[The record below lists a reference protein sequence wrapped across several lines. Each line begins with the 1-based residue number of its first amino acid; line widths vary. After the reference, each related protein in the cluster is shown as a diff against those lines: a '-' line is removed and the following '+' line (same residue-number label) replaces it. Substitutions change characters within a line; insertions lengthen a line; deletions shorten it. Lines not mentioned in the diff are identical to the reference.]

1 VLPSGWGDWNIM
13 KLRDL
18 FSDDVTIDPQAEAV
32 ADAGATGVAGATEVT
47 GLAVDSRAVK
57 PGDVFFALAGHKTDG
72 TRFIDAATSSGA
84 VAIVGDHPPP
94 GALRVPFVTTPNP
107 RRALALAAARFYPR
121 QPATI
126 AAVTGTSGKTSVAAF
141 ARQIWQRLGHAS
153 ASIGTIGLVSP
164 KRTIYGSLTTPDP
177 IALHRQLD
185 EIAADG
191 VTHLALEA
199 SSHGLDQYRLDGVR
213 IVAGGFTNLSRDHMD
228 YHFDVAHYLA
238 AKLRLF
244 GDLVAAD
251 GAAVISADHDCSQ
264 AVIEAARARG
274 LRIVAVGRKGDGAG
288 EGVRLV
294 EAEID
299 GFAQKLRLAHRG
311 REYSLRL
318 PLVGEFQI
326 ENALVA
332 AGLAIGTG
340 SEADQ
345 VFAALEHVE
354 GAKGR
359 LERVAERNGAPIFV
373 DYAHKPDALA
383 KALQALRP
391 YAKRRLVVVFGAGG
405 DRDVGKRP
413 LMGAIA
419 VENADSVIV
428 TDDNPR
434 SENPDQIRAA
444 ILSHANGAKEIGDRA
459 EAIRT
464 AIAGLQPGDAL
475 LIAGKGHETGQIV
488 GDRVLPF
495 SDHDAVA
502 SALAPRVA

>member
-1 VLPSGWGDWNIM
+1 M

-18 FSDDVTIDPQAEAV
+18 FSDDATIDPQAETTAV
-32 ADAGATGVAGATEVT
+32 S
-47 GLAVDSRAVK
+47 GLAVDSRTVK
-57 PGDVFFALAGHKTDG
+57 PGDLFFALAGSKTDG
-72 TRFIDAATSSGA
+72 ARFIDSAIASGA
-84 VAIVGDHPPP
+84 VAIAGDHPPQ
-94 GALRVPFVTTPNP
+94 GDRRLPFVRTPNP
-107 RRALALAAARFYPR
+107 RRALALAAAKFFSR
-121 QPATI
+121 QPQTI

-141 ARQIWQRLGHAS
+141 TRQIWQRLGHVS

-185 EIAADG
+185 EIADDG
-191 VTHLALEA
+191 VTHLAFEA

-213 IVAGGFTNLSRDHMD
+213 ISAGGFTNLTRDHMD
-228 YHFDVAHYLA
+228 YHSDVAHYLA

-244 GDLVAAD
+244 GDLVIAD

-264 AVIEAARARG
+264 AVIDAARARG
-274 LRIVAVGRKGDGAG
+274 LRIIAVGSKGDGAG
-288 EGVRLV
+288 EGIGLID
-294 EAEID
+294 ADID
-299 GFAQKLRLAHRG
+299 GFAQRLTLEHRG
-311 REYSLRL
+311 RKYAIRL

-326 ENALVA
+326 ENALVS

-340 SEADQ
+340 SAPDQ
-345 VFAALEHVE
+345 VFEALEQLE

-391 YAKRRLVVVFGAGG
+391 YAKRKLVAVFGAGG
-405 DRDVGKRP
+405 DRDAGKRP

-419 VENADSVIV
+419 AEYADTVIV

-444 ILSHANGAKEIGDRA
+444 ILAAATGAKDIGDRA
-459 EAIRT
+459 EAIRV

-488 GDRVLPF
+488 GNSTLPF

-502 SALAPRVA
+502 AALASRVA

>member
-1 VLPSGWGDWNIM
+1 M
-13 KLRDL
+13 RLRDL
-18 FSDDVTIDPQAEAV
+18 FSDNATIDPQA
-32 ADAGATGVAGATEVT
+32 GVAGATEVT

-57 PGDVFFALAGHKTDG
+57 PGDLFFALSGLKTDG
-72 TRFIDAATSSGA
+72 ARFIDSAIASGA
-84 VAIVGDHPPP
+84 VAVAGDHPPP
-94 GALRVPFVTTPNP
+94 GESRVPFVSTPNP
-107 RRALALAAARFYPR
+107 RRALALAAAKFFPQ
-121 QPATI
+121 QPSTI

-141 ARQIWQRLGHAS
+141 TRQIWQRLGDAA

-185 EIAADG
+185 ELAREG
-191 VTHLALEA
+191 VTHLAFEA

-213 IVAGGFTNLSRDHMD
+213 IAAGGFTNLSRDHMD
-228 YHFDVAHYLA
+228 YHPDVAHYLA

-244 GDLVAAD
+244 RDLVADD
-251 GAAVISADHDCSQ
+251 GAAVISADHDCSR
-264 AVIEAARARG
+264 AVIEAARAKK
-274 LRIVAVGRKGDGAG
+274 LRLMTVGGKGDGAG
-288 EGVRLV
+288 EGIRMV
-294 EAEID
+294 AAAID
-299 GFAQKLRLAHRG
+299 GFAQRLELQHCG
-311 REYSLRL
+311 RIYSIRL

-340 SEADQ
+340 SEPDQ
-345 VFAALEHVE
+345 VFAALEHLE
-354 GAKGR
+354 GARGR
-359 LERVAERNGAPIFV
+359 LEQVGERNGAPIFV

-405 DRDVGKRP
+405 DRDAGKRP

-419 VENADSVIV
+419 VENADHVIV

-434 SENPDQIRAA
+434 SENPAAIRAA
-444 ILSHANGAKEIGDRA
+444 ILGAAKGASEIGDRA
-459 EAIRT
+459 EAIRS
-464 AIAGLQPGDAL
+464 AIAGLQAGDTL

>member
-1 VLPSGWGDWNIM
+1 M

-18 FSDDVTIDPQAEAV
+18 FSDDATIDPQAA
-32 ADAGATGVAGATEVT
+32 AIEVS
-47 GLAVDSRAVK
+47 GLAFDSRVVK
-57 PGDVFFALAGHKTDG
+57 PGDLFFALAGSKTDG
-72 TRFIDAATSSGA
+72 ARFIDAAVAGGA
-84 VAIVGDHPPP
+84 VAVAGDHPPQ
-94 GALRVPFVTTPNP
+94 GQSGVAFVRTQNP
-107 RRALALAAARFYPR
+107 RRALALAAAKFHPR
-121 QPATI
+121 QPQTI

-141 ARQIWQRLGHAS
+141 TRQIWQRLGHVS

-185 EIAADG
+185 EIANDG
-191 VTHLALEA
+191 VTHLAFEA

-213 IVAGGFTNLSRDHMD
+213 VSAGGFTNLTRDHMD
-228 YHFDVAHYLA
+228 YHPDVAHYLN

-244 GDLVAAD
+244 RDLIAAD
-251 GAAVISADHDCSQ
+251 GAAVISADHECSQ
-264 AVIEAARARG
+264 QVIDAARAKR
-274 LRIVAVGRKGDGAG
+274 LRIVAVGRNGDGGG
-288 EGVRLV
+288 EGIRLV
-294 EAEID
+294 AADID
-299 GFAQKLRLAHRG
+299 GFAQKLSLEHRG
-311 REYSLRL
+311 RRHALRL

-326 ENALVA
+326 ENALVS

-340 SEADQ
+340 SDPQA
-345 VFAALEHVE
+345 VFASLELLE

-391 YAKRRLVVVFGAGG
+391 YAKRKLVVVFGAGG
-405 DRDVGKRP
+405 DRDAGKRP
-413 LMGAIA
+413 IMGAIA
-419 VENADSVIV
+419 TENADSVIV

-434 SENPDQIRAA
+434 SEDPKLIRSA
-444 ILSHANGAKEIGDRA
+444 ILAAAKGAIDIGDRA

-464 AIAGLQPGDAL
+464 AIAALQPGDAL

-488 GDRVLPF
+488 GINTLPF

-502 SALAPRVA
+502 AALASRVA

>member
-1 VLPSGWGDWNIM
+1 M
-13 KLRDL
+13 RLRDL
-18 FSDDVTIDPQAEAV
+18 FSDDATIDPQAEAAV
-32 ADAGATGVAGATEVT
+32 IT

-57 PGDVFFALAGHKTDG
+57 PGDLFFAVAGSKTDG
-72 TRFIDAATSSGA
+72 ARFIDSAIASGA
-84 VAIVGDHPPP
+84 VAIAGDHPPQ
-94 GALRVPFVTTPNP
+94 GVSRVPFVTTPNP
-107 RRALALAAARFYPR
+107 RRALALAAAKFYPR
-121 QPATI
+121 QPRTI

-141 ARQIWQRLGHAS
+141 TRQIWQRLGHAS

-185 EIAADG
+185 EIAREG
-191 VTHLALEA
+191 VTHLAFEA

-213 IVAGGFTNLSRDHMD
+213 IGAGGFTNLTRDHMD
-228 YHFDVAHYLA
+228 YHPDVAHYLA

-244 GDLVAAD
+244 RDLVAAD
-251 GAAVISADHDCSQ
+251 GAAVISADHDCSP
-264 AVIEAARARG
+264 AVMDAARTRG
-274 LRIVAVGRKGDGAG
+274 LRIVAVGSKCDGTG
-288 EGVRLV
+288 EGIRLI
-294 EAEID
+294 EADID
-299 GFAQKLRLAHRG
+299 GFAQKLTLEHRG
-311 REYSLRL
+311 RRHAVRL

-326 ENALVA
+326 ENALVS
-332 AGLAIGTG
+332 AGLAIATG
-340 SEADQ
+340 SEPKA
-345 VFAALEHVE
+345 VFAALEHLE

-359 LERVAERNGAPIFV
+359 LERVGERNGAPIFV

-391 YAKRRLVVVFGAGG
+391 YAKRKLVVVFGAGG
-405 DRDVGKRP
+405 DRDAGKRP

-419 VENADSVIV
+419 ADNADSVIV

-434 SENPDQIRAA
+434 SENPELIRSA
-444 ILSHANGAKEIGDRA
+444 ILSTAKGAKDIGDRA
-459 EAIRT
+459 DAIRT

-502 SALAPRVA
+502 AALAPRVA